1 MSDMMVLAE
10 RYAAFKT
17 RADRLQA
24 AMDAIAKAEPDVEM
38 YSMIDSLKVK
48 RDRSLLDCSSI
59 QLEMANL
66 LNEIKGGSQ

>member
-1 MSDMMVLAE
+1 MSDPIVLME
-10 RYAAFKT
+10 RYAAFKM

-38 YSMIDSLKVK
+38 CAMADSLKVK
-48 RDRSLLDCSSI
+48 RDRILLDCASI

-66 LNEIKGGSQ
+66 LNDMKGGSQ